1 MIAKCT
7 PVSSQLTPHAA
18 PTPVATTRIV
28 ANEKTFAAAVT
39 MVLSFLFLLKCFISL
54 PSTNTMDK
62 RIHFIENRRSRIK

>member
-39 MVLSFLFLLKCFISL
+39 MVLSFFVPIEMFHL
-54 PSTNTMDK
+54 PSK
-62 RIHFIENRRSRIK
+62 HEYHG

>member
-28 ANEKTFAAAVT
+28 ANEKTFACCYYGVILF
-39 MVLSFLFLLKCFISL
+39 VLIEMFHL
-54 PSTNTMDK
+54 PSKHEYYGKNSLYRK
-62 RIHFIENRRSRIK
+62 